1 VAIPSPLWGE
11 GPGEGS
17 IDEGFL
23 AMANAHKQETDAGEK
38 LKSWIIVLL
47 ICVFILTYGAIVF
60 WTVGDRGPADWDFG
74 ALPDVPGQSAF
85 SMEKGK

>member
-1 VAIPSPLWGE
+1 MS
-11 GPGEGS
+11 
-17 IDEGFL
+17 DE
-23 AMANAHKQETDAGEK
+23 HKKETDAWERF
-38 LKSWIIVLL
+38 KSYLIVLL
-47 ICVFILTYGAIVF
+47 LCVFILTYGAIVF

>member
-1 VAIPSPLWGE
+1 MAIPSPLWGE

-38 LKSWIIVLL
+38 FKSWIIVLL
-47 ICVFILTYGAIVF
+47 ICVFILTYGAIP
-60 WTVGDRGPADWDFG
+60 RG
-74 ALPDVPGQSAF
+74 LTESL
-85 SMEKGK
+85 